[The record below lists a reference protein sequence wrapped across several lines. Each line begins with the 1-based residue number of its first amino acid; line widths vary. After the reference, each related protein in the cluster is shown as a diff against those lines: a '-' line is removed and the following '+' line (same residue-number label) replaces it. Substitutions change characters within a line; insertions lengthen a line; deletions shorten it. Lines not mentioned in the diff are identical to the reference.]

1 MVRLGR
7 VHRQFAHLVH
17 FELRTVA
24 LAWPPRMATLGDP
37 GTQPIMTAKSRP
49 CGDNGNLSAAR
60 EDPASTRFSPPQPL
74 VRFLVTCLPHTTGAL
89 RFDGAVQPRATGT
102 GLGLGLELEVD
113 PSSTCDRW
121 RAGSFSTPT
130 TRLEASQ
137 TANDALDTSLTESTV
152 AN

>member
-1 MVRLGR
+1 MRRQRKHVCRTGR
-7 VHRQFAHLVH
+7 
-17 FELRTVA
+17 
-24 LAWPPRMATLGDP
+24 
-37 GTQPIMTAKSRP
+37 
-49 CGDNGNLSAAR
+49 
-60 EDPASTRFSPPQPL
+60 PASTRFSPPQPL

-89 RFDGAVQPRATGT
+89 RFDGVVQPRATGT

-121 RAGSFSTPT
+121 RAGSPSTPT

-137 TANDALDTSLTESTV
+137 TAANDVFDTSLTEPAV